1 MPKLIQN
8 SQQKNFRTTY
18 RVSLYQR
25 NLQTCNFEN
34 LIYFSLCLSEN
45 LLQSNPTRKEFSCD
59 FVPKCLEM
67 CKCVQCCRSLFL
79 KLLLLTVNSFEFSKE
94 QGQNPGKISPYTNH
108 VGSFGKAS
116 NLSSKYV
123 ILDGCVKRNAELL
136 QISQPSKSKQ
146 NNSGSDF
153 NIGLSILSTLLHSR
167 EHTLNTFLRKSRRK
181 TVNYLEMFAPIYK
194 VFWVLIDGVL
204 IRPSPTKKI
213 TLSKPGFRGEQYV

>member
-1 MPKLIQN
+1 
-8 SQQKNFRTTY
+8 
-18 RVSLYQR
+18 
-25 NLQTCNFEN
+25 
-34 LIYFSLCLSEN
+34 
-45 LLQSNPTRKEFSCD
+45 
-59 FVPKCLEM
+59 M